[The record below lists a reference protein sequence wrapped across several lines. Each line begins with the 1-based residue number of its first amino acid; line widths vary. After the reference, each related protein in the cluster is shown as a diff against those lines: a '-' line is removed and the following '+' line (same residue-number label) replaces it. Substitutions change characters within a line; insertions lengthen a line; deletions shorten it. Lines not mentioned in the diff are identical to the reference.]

1 MVNIVSNRIESNRI
15 ESNRIESYRGPCIE
29 NHIESRHWR
38 IATAL
43 FGVHGDLLSGNV
55 CLLTH
60 GSFKCAASCVSIQ
73 FLPSLD
79 LFKVLPP

>member
-29 NHIESRHWR
+29 NRIESLHWR

-43 FGVHGDLLSGNV
+43 LETGLVHYSPMCLADCFNV
-55 CLLTH
+55 IMH
-60 GSFKCAASCVSIQ
+60 R
-73 FLPSLD
+73 
-79 LFKVLPP
+79 